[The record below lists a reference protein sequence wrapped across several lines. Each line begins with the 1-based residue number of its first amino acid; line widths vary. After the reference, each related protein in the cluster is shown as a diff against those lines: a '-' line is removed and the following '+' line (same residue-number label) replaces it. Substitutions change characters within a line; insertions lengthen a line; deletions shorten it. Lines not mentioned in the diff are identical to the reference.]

1 MNKKIFLLISL
12 MSSLLFQ
19 CSVQRLAVRSMSGI
33 LQDNLA
39 ALYEETDLV
48 LAEQAIISDLKLL
61 EGLIKSDPEN
71 EQLLLMAC
79 QGFAA
84 YAMGFVEDCDPI
96 RAQRLY
102 LRGKN
107 YGLTI
112 LGKHSP
118 IQEALTGP
126 IEKFESVVKN
136 FSKSELPALFWTA
149 NSWGSYINLNMD
161 NPGALVD
168 LPRVQLLMSRVI
180 ELDESYYFGSA
191 HLFFATLY
199 AVRPPILGG
208 DLKKSGHH
216 FDRCF
221 KYADEKFLLPYAY
234 YAKYFLTRQF
244 DQEQF
249 RNTLNTVL
257 ETPEDILPGQQL
269 PNAIAKKKAKQL
281 LEREAEFF

>member
-1 MNKKIFLLISL
+1 MNKKNLLFISL
-12 MSSLLFQ
+12 MSFLLFQ

-33 LQDNLA
+33 LQDNLT

-48 LAEQAIISDLKLL
+48 LAEQAITSDLKLL

-71 EQLLLMAC
+71 EHLLLMAC
-79 QGFAA
+79 QGFSA
-84 YAMGFVEDCDPI
+84 YAMGFVEDTDPV

-107 YGLTI
+107 YGLKI
-112 LGKHSP
+112 LSKHSR
-118 IQEALTGP
+118 IQDALTGP
-126 IEKFESVVKN
+126 IEKFQSVVTK
-136 FSKSELPALFWTA
+136 FSKNELPALFWTA

-168 LPRVQLLMSRVI
+168 LPRVQLLMNRVI

-208 DLKKSGHH
+208 DLKKAAHH
-216 FDRCF
+216 FDVCF

-234 YAKYFLTRQF
+234 YAKYYLTRQF
-244 DQEQF
+244 EQEQF
-249 RNTLNTVL
+249 RNTLNKVL
-257 ETPEDILPGQQL
+257 EAPEDILPGQQL
-269 PNAIAKKKAKQL
+269 PNAIAKQKAKQL
-281 LEREAEFF
+281 LARETEFF